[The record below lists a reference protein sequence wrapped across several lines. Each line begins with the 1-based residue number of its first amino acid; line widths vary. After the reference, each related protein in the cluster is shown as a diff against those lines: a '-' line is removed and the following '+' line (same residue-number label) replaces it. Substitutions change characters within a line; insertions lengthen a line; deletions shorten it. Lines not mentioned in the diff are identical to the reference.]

1 MNVFVCSVAQTHQ
14 VSRVIPT
21 VTRNA
26 ASNVPWSRG
35 FFYARDRVQTD
46 SSAVSFGCES
56 TLLLSFSPSV
66 SPPKLLSD
74 WYSLLEEFFFSRSQ
88 RAVTPDPCQ
97 TRASNQEWGRS
108 SGRRDAPNDARMWTG
123 SRGRRLQRKTNEATL
138 SLLTVGKSWAQRK
151 GRNRFDIVRFWTD
164 ELDLESLHW
173 LDTITVQ
180 IVLRHRG

>member
-1 MNVFVCSVAQTHQ
+1 MCHDPGVFFTHEIGSRRIRQRSVLD
-14 VSRVIPT
+14 
-21 VTRNA
+21 
-26 ASNVPWSRG
+26 ASPLCC
-35 FFYARDRVQTD
+35 FLF
-46 SSAVSFGCES
+46 
-56 TLLLSFSPSV
+56 LLLS
-66 SPPKLLSD
+66 PPLNS
-74 WYSLLEEFFFSRSQ
+74 SLIDTHFWRSFFFSRSQ